1 LCKIPEKNW
10 EQIFLTSVENAFEL
24 KEENFALAEQK
35 IKKALPSFSAP
46 LLFMLFDYLGIVFTE
61 YAAFFL
67 RDNLDFWNQVT
78 YTYPKAYIFG
88 WVPLLF
94 LIFLGHS
101 RSYRQMKPV
110 VETMRDIFM
119 SVFYGLIAAITSIYF
134 SQIGHET
141 SRLFIILFAIL
152 TLFNVC
158 VIRYAVLKFLKIKN
172 LLGEPVLIIGAGLT
186 AERLIKFAQE
196 DLGYRYNVV
205 GLVDDHPIFETL
217 PKQFPVLGGFNDA
230 RKIIRR
236 LKVQTVIIAAPGIS
250 KEQLQ
255 DLINDIQSKVKNI
268 SFIPDLIGTPM
279 AGVDAS
285 ILFSEKILMLSMRN
299 NLAIIYNRIFK
310 RIFDLTLT
318 IFGGILISPILLA
331 ITLAVA
337 IDNHGRIIFAHK
349 RVGMHGK
356 KFFCYKF
363 QTMIPDAE
371 EKLQIYLEKNPDAQ
385 KEWNETFK
393 LTNDPRVTKL
403 GNFLRRTSLDELPQ
417 LWNVIRGE
425 MSLVGPRPIVAEEVC
440 RYEENIREYYMVLPG
455 ITGMW
460 QVSGRSDTT
469 YEERVAMDTWYVR
482 NWSVWIDIM
491 YLFKTVKAVLT
502 SKGAY

>member
-1 LCKIPEKNW
+1 M
-10 EQIFLTSVENAFEL
+10 TDVENAFDL

-35 IKKALPSFSAP
+35 VKKTLPSFFAP
-46 LLFMLFDYLGIVFTE
+46 LIFMLFDYFGIVLTE

-67 RDNLDFWNQVT
+67 RDVSDFWNGVT
-78 YTYPKAYIFG
+78 YIYPAAYIFG

-119 SVFYGLIAAITSIYF
+119 SVFYGLIAAIATIYF
-134 SQIGHET
+134 SQIGQHT
-141 SRLFIILFAIL
+141 SRLFIILFAVL
-152 TLFNVC
+152 ALFNVC
-158 VIRYAVLKFLKIKN
+158 IIRYAVLKFLKNKN
-172 LLGEPVLIIGAGLT
+172 LLSEPVLIIGAGLT
-186 AERLIKFAQE
+186 AERIVKFSQE
-196 DLGYRYNVV
+196 DLGYRYNIV
-205 GLVDDHPIFETL
+205 GLVDDHPVSETL
-217 PKQFPVLGGFNDA
+217 PKQFPVLGKFADA

-236 LKVQTVIIAAPGIS
+236 LKIQTVIIAAPGIS

-255 DLINDIQSKVKNI
+255 ELISDIQSKVKNI

-285 ILFSEKILMLSMRN
+285 ILFSEKILMLTVRN

-310 RIFDLTLT
+310 RIFDLVLT

-337 IDNHGRIIFAHK
+337 FENHGRIIFAHR
-349 RVGMHGK
+349 RVGMYGK

-363 QTMIPDAE
+363 QTMVPDAE
-371 EKLQIYLEKNPDAQ
+371 EKLKIYLEKNPAAR

-393 LTNDPRVTKL
+393 LTHDPRVTKL
-403 GNFLRRTSLDELPQ
+403 GSFLRRTSLDELPQ

-425 MSLVGPRPIVAEEVC
+425 MSLVGPRPIVEEEIS
-440 RYEENIREYYMVLPG
+440 RYGENIREYYMVLPG

-469 YEERVAMDTWYVR
+469 YEERVSMDTWYVK

-502 SKGAY
+502 SRGAY

>member
-1 LCKIPEKNW
+1 M
-10 EQIFLTSVENAFEL
+10 LTNVESDIEL
-24 KEENFALAEQK
+24 REEVFSSAERK
-35 IKKALPSFSAP
+35 IKKALPSYFAP
-46 LLFMLFDYLGIVFTE
+46 LIFMLFDYVGIVATE
-61 YAAFFL
+61 YMAFFL
-67 RDNLDFWNQVT
+67 RDYFDFWNQLN
-78 YTYPKAYIFG
+78 YSYPAAYIFG

-119 SVFYGLIAAITSIYF
+119 SVFYGLIAAIATIYF
-134 SQIGHET
+134 SQIGNNV
-141 SRLFIILFAIL
+141 SRLFIVCFGILV
-152 TLFNVC
+152 LFNVC
-158 VIRYAVLKFLKIKN
+158 IIRYAVLKFLKIKN
-172 LLGEPVLIIGAGLT
+172 LLSEPVLIIGAGLT

-205 GLVDDHPIFETL
+205 GLVDDHPISETL
-217 PKQFPVLGGFNDA
+217 PKEFPVLGGFNDA

-250 KEQLQ
+250 KEHLQ
-255 DLINDIQSKVKNI
+255 ELINDIQSKVKNI
-268 SFIPDLIGTPM
+268 SFIPDLIGTTM

-285 ILFSEKILMLSMRN
+285 ILFSEKILMLNVRN
-299 NLAIIYNRIFK
+299 NLASKYNRIFK

-318 IFGGILISPILLA
+318 LIGSILISPILIGIA
-331 ITLAVA
+331 LAVA
-337 IDNHGRIIFAHK
+337 YENRGRIIFAHK
-349 RVGMHGK
+349 RVGMYGK
-356 KFFCYKF
+356 KYFCYKF

-371 EKLQIYLEKNPDAQ
+371 KKLQDYLEQNPDAR

-393 LTNDPRVTKL
+393 LTNDPRVTRL

-417 LWNVIRGE
+417 IWNVICGE
-425 MSLVGPRPIVAEEVC
+425 MSLVGPRPIVEEEIS
-440 RYEENIREYYMVLPG
+440 RYGANIREYYMVPPG

-469 YEERVAMDTWYVR
+469 YPERVAMDTWYVR

-491 YLFKTVKAVLT
+491 YLLKTFKAVI
-502 SKGAY
+502 SGKGAY

>member
-1 LCKIPEKNW
+1 MTE
-10 EQIFLTSVENAFEL
+10 VENTVEV
-24 KEENFALAEQK
+24 KEVKFTLAEQK
-35 IKKALPSFSAP
+35 IKKAFPSFVAP
-46 LLFMLFDYLGIVFTE
+46 LLFMLFDYFGIVFTE

-67 RDNLDFWNQVT
+67 RDALDFWNQVS
-78 YTYPKAYIFG
+78 YVYPKSYIFG

-94 LIFLGHS
+94 LFFLGHS

-110 VETMRDIFM
+110 VDTMRDIFM
-119 SVFYGLIAAITSIYF
+119 SVFYGVIASITTIYF
-134 SQIGHET
+134 TQSGHQT
-141 SRLFIILFAIL
+141 SRLFMILFAIL
-152 TLFNVC
+152 ALFNVC
-158 VIRYAVLKFLKIKN
+158 VIRYAVLKFLKLKN
-172 LLGEPVLIIGAGLT
+172 LLSEPVLIIGAGLT

-205 GLVDDHPIFETL
+205 GLVDDHPISKDL
-217 PKQFPVLGGFNDA
+217 PKKFPLLGKFADA

-250 KEQLQ
+250 KEHLQ
-255 DLINDIQSKVKNI
+255 ELINDIQSKVKNI

-285 ILFSEKILMLSMRN
+285 ILFSEKILMLNVRN
-299 NLAIIYNRIFK
+299 NLARNYNRIFK
-310 RIFDLTLT
+310 RIFDLILT
-318 IFGGILISPILLA
+318 ILGGILISPILLA

-337 IDNHGRIIFAHK
+337 VDNRGRIIFAHK
-349 RVGMHGK
+349 RIGMHGK

-371 EKLQIYLEKNPDAQ
+371 EKLKIYLAENPEAQ

-403 GNFLRRTSLDELPQ
+403 GSFLRKTSLDELPQ

-425 MSLVGPRPIVAEEVC
+425 MSLVGPRPIVEKEIP
-440 RYEENIREYYMVLPG
+440 RYGSNIREYYMVPPG

-469 YEERVAMDTWYVR
+469 YPERVAMDSWYVK